1 MRDPCHGPGLLLA
14 EGQQFSFTIDG
25 IWNSEIPPRAGLV
38 VDVDFDWNGRITGIR
53 IVPEVDA
60 SEAPETSACGIALG
74 RSDLVI
80 LAASAILVGS
90 WCFLNAVSIETA
102 FGKLNLSFWQLL
114 QVLNMGSA
122 AEVLQDTRTQTGPG
136 FYGVFALIAIAGP
149 FLSYLW
155 RDKRANVGKFF
166 PLVFMAVIA
175 LLCRGKLQTIGFLT
189 PLPKEMLDQLR
200 SSVSWSSGV
209 YVAGLVSISLA
220 AQGIRQWASV
230 KRIKKRQNEAAV
242 RAAA

>member
-1 MRDPCHGPGLLLA
+1 M
-14 EGQQFSFTIDG
+14 
-25 IWNSEIPPRAGLV
+25 
-38 VDVDFDWNGRITGIR
+38 VDLDFDSNDRITGIR
-53 IVPEVDA
+53 VVPDGDT
-60 SEAPETSACGIALG
+60 SEAPEASACGIALG
-74 RSDLVI
+74 RSDIAI
-80 LAASAILVGS
+80 LAASAMLVGS

-136 FYGVFALIAIAGP
+136 FYGGFALIAIAGP
-149 FLSYLW
+149 FLCYVW

-175 LLCRGKLQTIGFLT
+175 LLCRGKLQTSGFLT

-200 SSVSWSSGV
+200 SSLSWSSGV
-209 YVAGLVSISLA
+209 YVSGVISLGIA
-220 AQGIRQWASV
+220 FQTIRQWPSSR
-230 KRIKKRQNEAAV
+230 RIQKRQNEAAV
-242 RAAA
+242 RVAA